1 MTTPWISIK
10 EMIDHV
16 GETVVIK
23 GWMYNKRS
31 SGKIHFLQVRDG
43 SGFVQAVMVKNE
55 VSEDAFDEAKKLWIE
70 ASLELTGTI
79 RADERST
86 SGVEMGVS
94 SIKVIHNPT
103 EEYPI
108 GKKDHG
114 VDFLLD
120 RRHLWLRTQRQRA
133 IVTVRER
140 IIWTWREFFH
150 EKDFMLVD
158 SPIITGAIGEGASG
172 LFELDY
178 FDQKAYL
185 AQTGQLYAEA
195 AAAAYGKVYCFGPTF
210 RAEKSK
216 TRRHLTEFWMLEPE
230 VAFYDHKDNMNLQ
243 EELVR
248 HTVEQVLEHCSKE
261 LALLERDLGPL
272 HSVTA
277 GPFYHISYRDA
288 VKKLNEMGSSISFG
302 DDLGAEDETIL
313 TQEYDRPIFVEC
325 YPKAVKAFYMKENPD
340 DLETVMCDDLLAPEG
355 YGEIIGGSQRE
366 DDLDKL
372 VTRMESDGMDMESYQ
387 WYLDL
392 RRYGTFTHSGFG
404 IGLERTIAWICG
416 LHHIREVI
424 PWPRTIYR
432 LNP

>member
-1 MTTPWISIK
+1 MAAPWITIKDMPQHVEEEVSIR
-10 EMIDHV
+10 
-16 GETVVIK
+16 

-31 SGKIHFLQVRDG
+31 SGKIHFLQIRDG
-43 SGFVQAVMVKNE
+43 SGFVQAVMVKKE
-55 VSEDAFDEAKKLWIE
+55 VSPEEFEAAKKLWME
-70 ASLELTGTI
+70 ASVEITGTVRSDD
-79 RADERST
+79 RAP
-86 SGVEMGVS
+86 SGVELTVS
-94 SIKVIHNPT
+94 NIKVNHNPT
-103 EEYPI
+103 DEYPI

-120 RRHLWLRTQRQRA
+120 NRHLWLRSQRQRA
-133 IVTVRER
+133 IMTIRER
-140 IIWTWREFFH
+140 IVWSWRQFLH
-150 EKDFMLVD
+150 DRDFLLVD

-230 VAFYDHKDNMNLQ
+230 VAYYDHKDNMDLQ
-243 EELVR
+243 EALVSY
-248 HTVEQVLEHCSKE
+248 TVEQVLEHCKEE
-261 LALLERDLGPL
+261 LALLERELSPL
-272 HSVTA
+272 KSVLE
-277 GPFYHISYRDA
+277 GPFYRISYRDA
-288 VKKLNEMGSSISFG
+288 VKKLNELGSSIKFG

-313 TQEYDRPIFVEC
+313 TQQYDRPVFVEC
-325 YPKAVKAFYMKENPD
+325 YPKGAKAFYMKENPD
-340 DLETVMCDDLLAPEG
+340 DKETVLCADLLAPEG

-372 VTRMESDGMDMESYQ
+372 TARMESDGLDMDSYG

-392 RRYGTFTHSGFG
+392 RRYGTFVHSGFG